1 MLNQQ
6 QIGVI
11 YKNTTMIKLIDILK
25 ETNNERATK
34 STSLNKL
41 LDYLDKNN
49 APVNINSKIINKYGK
64 LKINSN
70 KIYDFG
76 GADNP
81 IPNSIVVDIEK
92 PDGDNK
98 FIEQD
103 LEDEFNLPPKDYI
116 NLSSVIHF
124 INNKNNLV
132 KSINNSLK
140 PGGILI
146 IKTSLNQIW
155 KILPYLSDYTP
166 LEAQI
171 DKEEILSSEDDPD
184 VVSIVFKK

>member
-1 MLNQQ
+1 
-6 QIGVI
+6 
-11 YKNTTMIKLIDILK
+11 MIKLIDILK
-25 ETNNERATK
+25 ETNDERATK

-64 LKINSN
+64 LKIHSN

-92 PDGDNK
+92 PDGDSK

-171 DKEEILSSEDDPD
+171 DKEEILLSEDDPD

>member
-1 MLNQQ
+1 
-6 QIGVI
+6 
-11 YKNTTMIKLIDILK
+11 MIKLIDILK

-92 PDGDNK
+92 PDGNNK

-103 LEDEFNLPPKDYI
+103 LENEFSLPPKDYI

>member
-1 MLNQQ
+1 
-6 QIGVI
+6 
-11 YKNTTMIKLIDILK
+11 MIKLIDILK

>member
-1 MLNQQ
+1 
-6 QIGVI
+6 
-11 YKNTTMIKLIDILK
+11 MIKLIDILK

-140 PGGILI
+140 PGGLLI

>member
-1 MLNQQ
+1 
-6 QIGVI
+6 
-11 YKNTTMIKLIDILK
+11 MIKLIDLLK

-49 APVNINSKIINKYGK
+49 APVNINSKIINKYGR

-98 FIEQD
+98 FIKQD

-171 DKEEILSSEDDPD
+171 DKEEILSSEDNPD

>member
-1 MLNQQ
+1 
-6 QIGVI
+6 
-11 YKNTTMIKLIDILK
+11 MIKLIDILK
-25 ETNNERATK
+25 ETNDERSTK

-49 APVNINSKIINKYGK
+49 APVNINSKIINKYGT
-64 LKINSN
+64 LKIHSN

-92 PDGDNK
+92 PNGDSK

-171 DKEEILSSEDDPD
+171 DKEEILLSEDDPD